1 MPQRS
6 TRPKLGAA
14 GYTGG
19 GCSRGCLECSISM
32 KCAAKSEALVCALS
46 LHLQQVLS
54 FSQFT
59 VKLVSQG
66 IFLLMGSEINPFSWF
81 VTGVCA
87 GQKGTSCQR
96 LQNASFDSYH
106 EKTSTGCILYLQA
119 VVSCY
124 LGLTFAAIGAL
135 YFGHW
140 RPVWREEDAEGERGE
155 DRERATPGK

>member
-19 GCSRGCLECSISM
+19 RCSRDCLERSISM
-32 KCAAKSEALVCALS
+32 KCAAKSEALMCAHL

-81 VTGVCA
+81 VCVCWSERN
-87 GQKGTSCQR
+87 KLS
-96 LQNASFDSYH
+96 
-106 EKTSTGCILYLQA
+106 
-119 VVSCY
+119 
-124 LGLTFAAIGAL
+124 AIAKCL
-135 YFGHW
+135 
-140 RPVWREEDAEGERGE
+140 V
-155 DRERATPGK
+155 

>member
-19 GCSRGCLECSISM
+19 GCSRGCLEHSISISM
-32 KCAAKSEALVCALS
+32 KCAAKSEALVCVLS
-46 LHLQQVLS
+46 LYLQQVLS

-66 IFLLMGSEINPFSWF
+66 IFLLMGGEINPFSWF

-87 GQKGTSCQR
+87 GQKGTSCQ
-96 LQNASFDSYH
+96 
-106 EKTSTGCILYLQA
+106 
-119 VVSCY
+119 
-124 LGLTFAAIGAL
+124 
-135 YFGHW
+135 
-140 RPVWREEDAEGERGE
+140 
-155 DRERATPGK
+155 